1 MRFAR
6 GMSFWLLAWLA
17 SAALWMLLVDSVR
30 LAELVAGAAV
40 AALAATAFEIVRRQ
54 RLAAQALRPLLA
66 LRIWR
71 VVMRAVPDVGR
82 LTRAAFAQVI
92 RPQPVRGRVLA
103 MPFGHIEDD
112 ADARALRAVAV
123 GLGSIAPNTVV
134 IGVDPDS
141 GLLLVHQLEP
151 TGRPSDLDPLQL
163 R

>member
-1 MRFAR
+1 MNFAR
-6 GMSFWLLAWLA
+6 SMSFWFLAWLA
-17 SAALWMLLVDSVR
+17 SAALWMLLADSVR
-30 LAELVAGAAV
+30 LAELVVGAAV

-54 RLAAQALRPLLA
+54 RVAAQALRPALW

-71 VVMRAVPDVGR
+71 VVARAVPDIGR
-82 LTRAAFAQVI
+82 LTRAAWAQLI
-92 RPQPVRGRVLA
+92 RPQPARGRVLA
-103 MPFGHIEDD
+103 MPFGHTEDD
-112 ADARALRAVAV
+112 PDARALRAAAI